1 MAKANFSELHTNSK
15 DQGQKF
21 SYWKEGLV
29 TRNTLVKYEIFEK
42 WVKLQGQGEEVKFGG
57 TLREDLVTRNTPV
70 KYETHIPTHAKVI
83 DKVKVLAD
91 RRTDGRPRHNKK
103 YIPWK
108 LCL

>member
-1 MAKANFSELHTNSK
+1 MPSYYMAKANFSELHTNSK

-21 SYWKEGLV
+21 SYWKEG
-29 TRNTLVKYEIFEK
+29 
-42 WVKLQGQGEEVKFGG
+42 
-57 TLREDLVTRNTPV
+57 LVTRNTPV